1 MRQACAALFVLL
13 AITPAIGS
21 EEMPTIQEVKVRHE
35 SRILALP
42 GVVSVGVGRN
52 PDGRSCIVIGFSGPH
67 PQTEE
72 KIPARLEGYPVRIEI
87 IGPLEAR

>member
-1 MRQACAALFVLL
+1 VRRACAALFVLL

-21 EEMPTIQEVKVRHE
+21 EKMPTIQEVKARHE

-52 PDGRSCIVIGFSGPH
+52 PDGQPCIVVGFASPR

-72 KIPARLEGYPVRIEI
+72 KIPAVLEGYPVRIEI